1 MFPQSDSL
9 CLGAGLLLVRDSA
22 LARSLAGPGV
32 GVGTLSANRKIA
44 AMTAATVAADFNQ
57 PLDVHRNVLA
67 QIAFDIAL
75 ALDHLTDVVHFL
87 FSEVLNLLVGIHIGG
102 GEDARGAWVS
112 GAIGVSQRDVHMLI
126 TRKINACNTCHKT
139 SFASLSL
146 TLFMLG
152 VLADH
157 THHTTA
163 MDDLA
168 LITNLLYRCSYLHN
182 LSR

>member
-22 LARSLAGPGV
+22 LARAFAGPGV
-32 GVGTLSANRKIA
+32 GVGTLSANGKIA
-44 AMTAATVAADFNQ
+44 AMTAATVTADLNQ

-67 QIAFDIAL
+67 QIALDIAL
-75 ALDHLTDVVHFL
+75 ALDHLTDMVHFL

-102 GEDARGAWVS
+102 CEDARGAWMS
-112 GAIGVSQRDVHMLI
+112 DAIDVTQRDVHMLVS
-126 TRKINACNTCHKT
+126 RKINACNTCHKT

-157 THHTTA
+157 THHA
-163 MDDLA
+163 PAVDDLA
-168 LITNLLYRCSYLHN
+168 LITNLLYRCSYFHN
-182 LSR
+182 PSR